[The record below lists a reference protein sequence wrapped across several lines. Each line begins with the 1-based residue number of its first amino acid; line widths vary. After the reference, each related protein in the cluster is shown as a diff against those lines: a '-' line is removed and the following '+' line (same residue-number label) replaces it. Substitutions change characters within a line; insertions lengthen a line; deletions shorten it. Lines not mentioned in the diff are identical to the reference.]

1 MNKYTVVWFM
11 LGLVWAWG
19 LIAIVGVIVGY
30 NKNVSELYT
39 IEERIP
45 NAINTIETIPVEV
58 YKLERVDNELWT
70 PSRISRK

>member
-11 LGLVWAWG
+11 LGIVWAWG
-19 LIAIVGVIVGY
+19 LIAIVGVLIGY
-30 NKNVSELYT
+30 NKDVSELYT

-58 YKLERVDNELWT
+58 YKLERTDNEL
-70 PSRISRK
+70 

>member
-11 LGLVWAWG
+11 LGIVWAWG

-30 NKNVSELYT
+30 KKDVSELYT

-45 NAINTIETIPVEV
+45 NAINTVETIPVEV
-58 YKLERVDNELWT
+58 YKLERTDNEL
-70 PSRISRK
+70 

>member
-1 MNKYTVVWFM
+1 MNKYMAVWFV

-30 NKNVSELYT
+30 NKDVSQIYK

-58 YKLERVDNELWT
+58 YKLERVDNEL
-70 PSRISRK
+70 